1 MRIIAGEFRGRRLKS
16 PADYS
21 IRPTSDKVKEAV
33 FSIIL
38 PFFTEKTV
46 VMDVFAG
53 SGNMGLEAISRGA
66 VRAYFSD
73 ASRDSLKLVKENVTI
88 CRAQDRAIILNAD
101 FRSAISRVTEKIDFY
116 FLDPP
121 YADGYMIEALDTI
134 LDNGRLAPGGMII
147 CEHASRETL
156 PEEYR
161 DLECFRSRRY
171 GKTGLTIYRRKT
183 Q

>member
-16 PADYS
+16 PPDYS
-21 IRPTSDKVKEAV
+21 VRPTSDKVKEAV

-38 PFFTEKTV
+38 PYFTDKTV

-53 SGNMGLEAISRGA
+53 SGNLGLEALSRGA
-66 VRAYFSD
+66 VKAYFSD
-73 ASRDSLKLVKENVTI
+73 VSRDSLKLVKDNVAI
-88 CRAQDRAIILNAD
+88 CKAQDRSVLLNAD
-101 FRSAISRVTEKIDFY
+101 FRSAIARVKEKVDFY

-121 YADGYMIEALDTI
+121 YAEGYLLDALDTI
-134 LDNGRLAPGGMII
+134 LDNGSLSPNGMIV
-147 CEHASRETL
+147 CEHDIHDKL

-171 GKTGLTIYRRKT
+171 GKTGLTIYRRKA

>member
-16 PADYS
+16 PPDYS

-38 PFFTEKTV
+38 PYFTNRTV

-53 SGNMGLEAISRGA
+53 SGNLGLEAISRGA
-66 VRAYFSD
+66 VKAYFSD
-73 ASRDSLKLVKENVTI
+73 ASKDSLRLVKDSVAV
-88 CRAQDRAIILNAD
+88 CKAQDRAVIINAD
-101 FRSAISRVTEKIDFY
+101 FRSAIARVKEKVDFY

-121 YADGYMIEALDTI
+121 YADGYIMEALDTI
-134 LDNGRLAPGGMII
+134 LDDGSLSPDGMIV
-147 CEHASRETL
+147 CEHDRHEEL

-161 DLECFRSRRY
+161 DLECFRARRY
-171 GKTGLTIYRRKT
+171 GKTGLTIYRRKKA
-183 Q
+183 

>member
-1 MRIIAGEFRGRRLKS
+1 MKS
-16 PADYS
+16 PPDYS

-38 PFFTEKTV
+38 PYFKPKTV

-53 SGNMGLEAISRGA
+53 SGNLGLEALSRGA
-66 VRAYFSD
+66 VKAYFSD
-73 ASRDSLKLVKENVTI
+73 SERDSVRLVRENVAI
-88 CRAQDRAIILNAD
+88 CRAQDKAVILNAD
-101 FRSAISRVTEKIDFY
+101 FRSAISRVSEKIDFY

-121 YADGYMIEALDTI
+121 YADGYLLEALDTI
-134 LDNGRLAPGGMII
+134 LDSGSLAADGMIV
-147 CEHASRETL
+147 CEHDRHEEL

>member
-38 PFFTEKTV
+38 PFFTAKTV

-53 SGNMGLEAISRGA
+53 SGSMGLEAISRGA
-66 VRAYFSD
+66 VKAYFCD
-73 ASRDSLKLVKENVTI
+73 ASRDSLKLVKDNVFI
-88 CRAQDRAIILNAD
+88 CKAQDRSVLLNAD
-101 FRSAISRVTEKIDFY
+101 FRSAISRVKEPVDFY

-121 YADGYMIEALDTI
+121 YADGYLMEALDTI
-134 LDNGRLAPGGMII
+134 LDSGSLSPAGMIV
-147 CEHASRETL
+147 CEHDQRDKM

-161 DLECFRSRRY
+161 ELECFRSRRY

>member
-16 PADYS
+16 PPDYS
-21 IRPTSDKVKEAV
+21 VRPTSDKVKEAV

-38 PFFTEKTV
+38 PFFTDKTV

-73 ASRDSLKLVKENVTI
+73 SSKDSLKLVKDNVSI
-88 CRAQDRAIILNAD
+88 CKAQDRAVLLNAD
-101 FRSAISRVTEKIDFY
+101 FRSAIARVKENIDFY

-121 YADGYMIEALDTI
+121 YADGYIIEALDNI
-134 LDNGRLAPGGMII
+134 IDCGSLAPNGMIV
-147 CEHASRETL
+147 CEHDVHDKL

-161 DLECFRSRRY
+161 ELECFRSRRY

>member
-16 PADYS
+16 PPDYS

-38 PFFTEKTV
+38 PFFNSKTI

-53 SGNMGLEAISRGA
+53 SGNLGLEAISRGA
-66 VRAYFSD
+66 VKSYFSD
-73 ASRDSLKLVKENVTI
+73 VSKDSLRLVKENVAV
-88 CRAQDRAIILNAD
+88 CGAQDRAVLLNAD
-101 FRSAISRVTEKIDFY
+101 FRSAIARVKEPVDFY

-121 YADGYMIEALDTI
+121 YADGYIIEALDTI
-134 LDNGRLAPGGMII
+134 LDNGSLSADGMIV
-147 CEHASRETL
+147 CEHDIHDKM

-183 Q
+183 E